1 MNVRN
6 NVKIK
11 NGKNVKF
18 HLFAEA
24 NKKKRLGPY
33 LQKEPKVYFIYY
45 IFMISQDDQNRSIF
59 DLYLQ

>member
-1 MNVRN
+1 
-6 NVKIK
+6 
-11 NGKNVKF
+11 
-18 HLFAEA
+18 
-24 NKKKRLGPY
+24 